1 MDYEHVQHGY
11 FGVGSVALM
20 VIAGVFSLPEMFAES
35 TMGGWV
41 LAGSLMAIAVLV
53 GGNVNASFGLGWPR
67 KSIDLSDVVR
77 VAAVRNTWI
86 QGWGVRK
93 ISGGWMYNVWGLD
106 SVEFEM
112 TSGELARIG
121 TNDSDNFLASVGV
134 YTG

>member
-1 MDYEHVQHGY
+1 
-11 FGVGSVALM
+11 M
-20 VIAGVFSLPEMFAES
+20 VTTGVFSLPEMFAES

-41 LAGSLMAIAVLV
+41 LTGSLVAIAVLV
-53 GGNVNASFGLGWPR
+53 VSFSRLTIRVAGGKGDASFGLGWPR
-67 KSIDLSDVVR
+67 KSIDLSDVVK

-93 ISGGWMYNVWGLD
+93 IAGGWMYNVWGLD

-121 TNDSDNFLASVGV
+121 TNDSDNLLAAVQV
-134 YTG
+134 YTGG